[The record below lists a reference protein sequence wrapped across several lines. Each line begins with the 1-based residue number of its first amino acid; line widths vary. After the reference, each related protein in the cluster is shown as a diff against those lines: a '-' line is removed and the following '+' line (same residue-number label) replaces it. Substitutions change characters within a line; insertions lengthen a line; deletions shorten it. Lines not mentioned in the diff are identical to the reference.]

1 MGNLFDEVR
10 KLADLENGKLP
21 DGTIVKLRDVPEFML
36 MDTKSAVR
44 AKGKKNPKGVWEI
57 LRNGTEGE
65 YSALC
70 NCLPEIGGEF
80 GEDNAH
86 AEVMRIGKRRLKNAQ
101 NHDNL
106 MAGIR
111 GGFGDLFEQ
120 FWNEAEI
127 EVVAEAPARA
137 QALPESA
144 YGK

>member
-10 KLADLENGKLP
+10 KLADLENGILP
-21 DGTIVKLRDVPEFML
+21 DGTMVKLRDVPEFML
-36 MDTKSAVR
+36 MESKRTVR
-44 AKGKKNPKGVWEI
+44 AKGKKNPKDVWEI

-80 GEDNAH
+80 GESNAH
-86 AEVMRIGKRRLKNAQ
+86 AEVMKIGKRRLNNAQ
-101 NHDNL
+101 NYDNL

-120 FWNEAEI
+120 FWNETEI
-127 EVVAEAPARA
+127 EFPAEAPARA
-137 QALPESA
+137 QAVPGA
-144 YGK
+144 VYGK

>member
-1 MGNLFDEVR
+1 MPLFLLHNSIESFYYCH
-10 KLADLENGKLP
+10 
-21 DGTIVKLRDVPEFML
+21 I
-36 MDTKSAVR
+36 R

-80 GEDNAH
+80 GESNAH
-86 AEVMRIGKRRLKNAQ
+86 MEVMKIGKRRLKNAQ
-101 NHDNL
+101 NYDNL

-120 FWNEAEI
+120 FWNESEI
-127 EVVAEAPARA
+127 EVAAEALARA
-137 QALPESA
+137 QVLPGSV
-144 YGK
+144 YCK